1 MKCYLADDADDCYL
15 LLSSSQ
21 KLSFKCWENLV
32 ITPADLINTP
42 QLTRTLIRLLP
53 MESVGRYSG
62 REG

>member
-1 MKCYLADDADDCYL
+1 MKCYLAHDADEFYL

-21 KLSFKCWENLV
+21 ELSFKCWENFV
-32 ITPADLINTP
+32 ITPA
-42 QLTRTLIRLLP
+42 QLMRTLICFLL